1 MASSKV
7 VCISGA
13 SSGLGLALATAFAA
27 RGDCVYGGIRKPA
40 DSAALPPGVAPL
52 RLDVTRAGDVTQA
65 IATIESVRGRLDVLV
80 SNAGIFA
87 VGPWELMPEAE
98 ICRLLE
104 VNFFGAVQ
112 FVKAALPLMRRQGGG
127 RIVIVSSLSGLVARP
142 ADGAYA
148 ASKFALEAFAES
160 LAYEVR
166 RFGIQVTIVNPGGYA
181 TGLTRNAWRPVPV
194 PEDAYAQLMTHL
206 PPQAGTG
213 SVEQAAHTI
222 VALTDDPGAPLRVPI
237 DETGRRVF
245 AALGLDDATA
255 RDRLVQTASGLGW
268 WVNGEPPPA

>member
-27 RGDCVYGGIRKPA
+27 RGDSVYGGIRNPV
-40 DSAALPPGVAPL
+40 DSAALPPGVAPV
-52 RLDVTRAGDVTQA
+52 RLDVTRAGDVAQA

-80 SNAGIFA
+80 SNAGTFA
-87 VGPWELMPEAE
+87 VGPWELMPEDVT
-98 ICRLLE
+98 RQLLE
-104 VNFFGAVQ
+104 VNFLGAVQ

-166 RFGIQVTIVNPGGYA
+166 RFGIHVTIVNPGGYA
-181 TGLTRNAWRPVPV
+181 TALTRNAWRPAPA
-194 PEDAYAQLMTHL
+194 PEDAYAPLMAHL

-213 SVEQAAHTI
+213 SVEQAARTI
-222 VALTDDPGAPLRVPI
+222 VALADDPDAPLRVPI
-237 DETGRRVF
+237 DDTGRRVF
-245 AALGLDDATA
+245 AALGLDDPTA
-255 RDRLVQTASGLGW
+255 RDRLVQAASGLGW
-268 WVNGEPPPA
+268 WVDGGAPPA